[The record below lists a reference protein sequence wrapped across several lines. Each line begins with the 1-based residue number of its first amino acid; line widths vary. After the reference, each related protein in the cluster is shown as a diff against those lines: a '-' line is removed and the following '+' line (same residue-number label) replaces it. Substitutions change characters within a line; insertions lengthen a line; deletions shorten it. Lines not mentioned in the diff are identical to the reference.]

1 MLYPDIVIFYLEM
14 NGPDQLPSSPA
25 EKTTD
30 HLEWHAGIPFDW
42 LSSCYKTVC
51 WDCDKVLWST
61 LCIPIRYGGL
71 NNYLQVRRI
80 SCCALH
86 WLLYEVVLNAAV
98 ELIYQILNVLHG
110 CSINCQLQ
118 STEHLPLDRQM
129 PVLWQSQH
137 TALVRVISLVG
148 IMQMY
153 SHSDLV

>member
-1 MLYPDIVIFYLEM
+1 MVQTSCRVL
-14 NGPDQLPSSPA
+14 QLRRQ
-25 EKTTD
+25 TTD

-51 WDCDKVLWST
+51 WDCDKVLCST

-71 NNYLQVRRI
+71 NNYLQVRQI

-118 STEHLPLDRQM
+118 STEYLPLHRQM

-137 TALVRVISLVG
+137 AALVRVISLVG